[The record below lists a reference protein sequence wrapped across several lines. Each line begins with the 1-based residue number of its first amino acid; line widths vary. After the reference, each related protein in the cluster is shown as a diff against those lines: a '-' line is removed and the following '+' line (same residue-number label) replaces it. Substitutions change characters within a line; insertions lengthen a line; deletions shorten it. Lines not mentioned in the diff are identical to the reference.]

1 MISRLCIAALL
12 VAAPLAAQQSGS
24 AAEIVKQMTPEERA
38 LAQRQLN
45 EAAAVFYNTPLDS
58 AKKSLRSVMMVMRDS
73 MLAVEGDA
81 ARLQRSG
88 SPAVTVATL
97 RRLRGA
103 CAAAART
110 AVITQA
116 KVAPLRTS
124 AELGDK
130 VLADYRITLTETSK
144 AMLTCERTAA
154 TAMGTNSPSAA
165 RLQETVAEPAATAAV
180 RYGAAADGL
189 LRALDIPY
197 RQRGVPGGL

>member
-1 MISRLCIAALL
+1 MISRLCIVAVL

-38 LAQRQLN
+38 IAQRKLN
-45 EAAAVFYNTPLDS
+45 KAAAVFYNTQVDS
-58 AKKSLRSVMMVMRDS
+58 TKKSLRSVMMVMRDS
-73 MLAVEGDA
+73 MLAVESDA

-88 SPAVTVATL
+88 SPAVTVATV

-110 AVITQA
+110 AAITQA
-116 KVAPLRTS
+116 RIAPLRTS
-124 AELGDK
+124 AQLGDK
-130 VLADYRITLTETSK
+130 VLADYRVTLTQTSK
-144 AMLTCERTAA
+144 AMLECERTAA
-154 TAMGTNSPSAA
+154 TALAPASPSPA
-165 RLQETVAEPAATAAV
+165 RLLAVVEPAVAAAV
-180 RYGAAADGL
+180 RYDAAADGL

>member
-1 MISRLCIAALL
+1 MIGRLCVVALL
-12 VAAPLAAQQSGS
+12 AAAPLAAQQSGS

-38 LAQRQLN
+38 MAQRKLN
-45 EAAAVFYNTPLDS
+45 EAAAVFYNTQLDS
-58 AKKSLRSVMMVMRDS
+58 TKKSLRSVMMVMRDS

-88 SPAVTVATL
+88 SPAVTIATV

-116 KVAPLRTS
+116 KIAPLRTS

-144 AMLTCERTAA
+144 AMMVCERNAA
-154 TAMGTNSPSAA
+154 TALAQASPSPA
-165 RLQETVAEPAATAAV
+165 RLQAVGEPAVAAAV
-180 RYGAAADGL
+180 RYDAAADGL
-189 LRALDIPY
+189 LRALDIPF
-197 RQRGVPGGL
+197 RPRGVPGGL

>member
-1 MISRLCIAALL
+1 MIGRLCILALL
-12 VAAPLAAQQSGS
+12 VAAPLAAQQTGS

-38 LAQRQLN
+38 MAQRKLN
-45 EAAAVFYNTPLDS
+45 AAAAVFYNTQLDS
-58 AKKSLRSVMMVMRDS
+58 TKKSLRAVLTVMRDS

-88 SPAVTVATL
+88 SPAVALATG

-116 KVAPLRTS
+116 KIAPLRTS
-124 AELGDK
+124 AEQGDK

-144 AMLTCERTAA
+144 AMMICEREAA
-154 TAMGTNSPSAA
+154 TALTPASPSAA
-165 RLQETVAEPAATAAV
+165 RLQKVAEPAVAAAL
-180 RYGAAADGL
+180 RYDAAADGL
-189 LRALDIPY
+189 LRALDIPF
-197 RQRGVPGGL
+197 RPRGVPGGL